1 MSSWKS
7 GTVLSS
13 ALTLWCHQSARIAW
27 AFSQPV
33 LCVIVSDH
41 IISMRQRE
49 NNGTELDATFG
60 DEEVTYDQLMQ
71 IGRKFFLAVYAQKHS
86 LTLNADKRFGVIN

>member
-1 MSSWKS
+1 MEADVQLEKLD
-7 GTVLSS
+7 GAILSINAMVTS
-13 ALTLWCHQSARIAW
+13 IGSNCW

-33 LCVIVSDH
+33 LCVIVSDN
-41 IISMRQRE
+41 IIS
-49 NNGTELDATFG
+49 ATFG

>member
-1 MSSWKS
+1 MALN
-7 GTVLSS
+7 VL
-13 ALTLWCHQSARIAW
+13 
-27 AFSQPV
+27 
-33 LCVIVSDH
+33 
-41 IISMRQRE
+41 ME
-49 NNGTELDATFG
+49 NGFEDELDATFG